1 MRTWRAALFFL
12 LLAIM
17 LTISNCGKED
27 NLTIEKIAYDNSKD
41 NSIVYINENG
51 AYVPYLVLTSD
62 YNGNTLLLRKYV
74 LSELK
79 PYKEHG
85 EFWASYEY
93 GSYYEESSI
102 DEFLNTE
109 FWESLSE
116 RTKELIVD
124 STIEVT
130 DMESYDEWN
139 YKTHEI
145 SRKVFLLSSVELG
158 IEGLD
163 GYTTTKEGTPLEY
176 FKNQDYNVKM
186 ACFEDGVVCPY
197 WTRTPELW
205 ETCTVVMIGKDVV
218 GSCTA
223 DISAG
228 VRPAFC
234 VSGKT
239 VISESCNIIEGERV
253 YVITEDAKNIN
264 NT

>member
-1 MRTWRAALFFL
+1 MREKRIVLFFVL
-12 LLAIM
+12 LSIM
-17 LTISNCGKED
+17 LMIGGCGKKE
-27 NLTIEKIAYDNSKD
+27 NLIIEKIAYDESKD
-41 NSIVYINENG
+41 NPIVYINENDE
-51 AYVPYLVLTSD
+51 YVPYLVITSD

-79 PYKEHG
+79 PYEEHG
-85 EFWASYEY
+85 ELWARYEY

-109 FWESLSE
+109 FWDSLSE

-145 SRKVFLLSSVELG
+145 SRRIFLLSSVELG
-158 IEGLD
+158 VEGLD
-163 GYTTTKEGTPLEY
+163 GYTTTKEGTPLKY
-176 FKNQDYNVKM
+176 FKDKDFNVKM
-186 ACFEDGVVCPY
+186 ACFQDGVACPY

-205 ETCTVVMIGKDVV
+205 ETCTVVMIGNEVV
-218 GSCTA
+218 GSSTA
-223 DISAG
+223 DISGG

-234 VSGKT
+234 
-239 VISESCNIIEGERV
+239 ISKQTAVKESSDIIEGEIV
-253 YVITEDAKNIN
+253 YIIE
-264 NT
+264 